1 MCKLQEKQVTKTMSR
16 IEKDALGSLEL
27 PDDCLYG
34 IHTQRSVNHFSFSE
48 ERLDPVFIKAF
59 ALIKKACILAN
70 EETGFLD
77 SKIARV
83 LAESCSE
90 IAGGRHHAWIVVNP
104 WQGGAGTS
112 TNMNF
117 NEVLANLALKKLG
130 FAPGSYDQIHPLHD
144 VNRHQSTNDVY
155 PTALRVAVLFR
166 LKDLEK
172 AVTDWQAD
180 LQKKEKLFQNILKL
194 GRTELQ
200 DAVPMTLGMTFGAW
214 AEAVARDRWRI
225 YKARERIKIHNL
237 GGTAVGT
244 GLGAPRDYIF
254 KASEYLKKETGL
266 VLARAENLVD
276 ATQNLDSF
284 AEVSAILK
292 SYAVNLMKIANDL
305 RLLSSGPAGGF
316 HELRLPEIQAGSSIM
331 PGKVNPVIPESA
343 VQIALRVMSND
354 QVIAQAA
361 AMGQLELNHLIPLI
375 THSFMESLKLL
386 TAVTV
391 AMDHYCTRDIQAN
404 RESCESKIG
413 EGWTLATALVP
424 YFGYDTVQSWVK
436 EAMSEK
442 KSFKHLVLEKK
453 YLTQA
458 QLDTLLSP
466 QNMLKLGF
474 TPGDIV

>member
-1 MCKLQEKQVTKTMSR
+1 MSR
-16 IEKDALGSLEL
+16 IEKDALGTREL

-34 IHTQRSVNHFSFSE
+34 IHTLRSLENFGYSDEKMDMIFIRSFA
-48 ERLDPVFIKAF
+48 RV
-59 ALIKKACILAN
+59 KKACILAN
-70 EETGFLD
+70 KETGFLEP
-77 SKIARV
+77 SIAEPM
-83 LAESCSE
+83 LQASNEISE
-90 IAGGRHHAWIVVNP
+90 GHHWAWIVVNP

-117 NEVLANLALKKLG
+117 NEVIANRALMIMG
-130 FAPGSYDQIHPLHD
+130 HSPGSYHIVHPINH
-144 VNRHQSTNDVY
+144 VNLHQSTNDVY
-155 PTALRVAVLFR
+155 PTALRIAILYR
-166 LKDLEK
+166 LKDLET
-172 AVTDWQAD
+172 AVSEWQAD
-180 LQKKEKLFQNILKL
+180 LQNKESLFQNILKL

-200 DAVPMTLGMTFGAW
+200 DAVPMTMGMTFGAW
-214 AEAVARDRWRI
+214 SEAIARDRWRI
-225 YKARERIKIHNL
+225 FKSRERIKVHNL

-244 GLGAPRDYIF
+244 GLGAPREYIF

-276 ATQNLDSF
+276 ATQNLDCF

-316 HELRLPEIQAGSSIM
+316 HELILPEKQAGSSIM

-343 VQIALRVMSND
+343 VQVSLRVMSND

-361 AMGQLELNHLIPLI
+361 GMGQLELNHLIPLI

-386 TAVTV
+386 TAVTI
-391 AMDHYCTRDIQAN
+391 AMDHHCTRDIQAN

-424 YFGYDTVQSWVK
+424 YFGYDTVQTWVH
-436 EAMSEK
+436 EALSEK
-442 KSFKHLVLEKK
+442 NGFKDYILRKK
-453 YLTQA
+453 YLTIDKLQRI
-458 QLDTLLSP
+458 LSP

-474 TPGDIV
+474 TPDELE

>member
-1 MCKLQEKQVTKTMSR
+1 MNR
-16 IEKDALGSLEL
+16 IEKDALGSCEL
-27 PDDCLYG
+27 NEDCLYG
-34 IHTQRSVNHFSFSE
+34 IHTYRSVKNFPYSE
-48 ERLDPVFIKAF
+48 ERLDTVFIKAF
-59 ALIKKACILAN
+59 ALVKKACVLAN
-70 EETGFLD
+70 EETGYLD
-77 SKIARV
+77 AEKARV

-90 IAGGRHHAWIVVNP
+90 IAGGKHHEWIVVNP

-117 NEVLANLALKKLG
+117 NEVIANLALQKLG
-130 FAPGSYDQIHPLHD
+130 FAPGTYDQIHPLQD

-155 PTALRVAVLFR
+155 PTALRVAVLLR

-172 AVTDWQAD
+172 VVTDWQAD
-180 LQKKEKLFQNILKL
+180 LQEKESLFQDILKL

-200 DAVPMTLGMTFGAW
+200 DAVPMTLGMTFSAW
-214 AEAVARDRWRI
+214 AEAIARDRWRI
-225 YKARERIKIHNL
+225 FKARERIKIHNL

-266 VLARAENLVD
+266 TLARAENLVD
-276 ATQNLDSF
+276 ATQNLDNF
-284 AEVSAILK
+284 VEVSAILK

-305 RLLSSGPAGGF
+305 RLLSSGPSGGYN
-316 HELRLPEIQAGSSIM
+316 ELHLPEKQAGSSIM

-343 VQIALRVMSND
+343 VQVALRVMSND

-361 AMGQLELNHLIPLI
+361 GMGQLELNHLLPLI

-391 AMDHYCTRDIQAN
+391 AMHHHCTRDIQAN

-424 YFGYDTVQSWVK
+424 YFGYDTVQTWVK
-436 EAMSEK
+436 EALSEK
-442 KSFKHLVLEKK
+442 KSFKNLVLEKK
-453 YLTQA
+453 YLTQD
-458 QLDTLLSP
+458 QLDTILSP

-474 TPGDIV
+474 TPEDNL

>member
-1 MCKLQEKQVTKTMSR
+1 MSR
-16 IEKDALGSLEL
+16 IEKDALGTLEL
-27 PDDCLYG
+27 PEDCLYG
-34 IHTQRSVNHFSFSE
+34 IHTQRSLNHFSYSD

-59 ALIKKACILAN
+59 ALVKKACILAN
-70 EETGFLD
+70 EETGYLD
-77 SKIARV
+77 TDKARV
-83 LAESCSE
+83 LAESCME
-90 IAGGRHHAWIVVNP
+90 IAEGKHHEWIVVNP

-117 NEVLANLALKKLG
+117 NEVIANLALKKLD
-130 FAPGSYDQIHPLHD
+130 FPPGSYDKVHPLQD

-155 PTALRVAVLFR
+155 PTALRVAVLLR

-172 AVTDWQAD
+172 VVKDWQAD
-180 LQKKEKLFQNILKL
+180 LQEKESIFQNVLKL

-225 YKARERIKIHNL
+225 FKARERIKIHNL

-266 VLARAENLVD
+266 TVARAENLVD
-276 ATQNLDSF
+276 ATQNLDNF
-284 AEVSAILK
+284 VEVSAILK
-292 SYAVNLMKIANDL
+292 SYAVNLIKIANDL
-305 RLLSSGPAGGF
+305 RLLSSGPSGGYN
-316 HELRLPEIQAGSSIM
+316 ELCLPEIQAGSSIM

-343 VQIALRVMSND
+343 VQIALRVISND
-354 QVIAQAA
+354 QVIALAA
-361 AMGQLELNHLIPLI
+361 GMGQLELNHLLPLI
-375 THSFMESLKLL
+375 SHTFMESLKLL
-386 TAVTV
+386 TSVTES
-391 AMDHYCTRDIQAN
+391 MNLHCTRDIQAN

-424 YFGYDTVQSWVK
+424 YFGYDTVQKWVK
-436 EAMSEK
+436 EALSEK
-442 KSFKHLVLEKK
+442 KSFKKLVLEKK
-453 YLTQA
+453 YLTQE
-458 QLDTLLSP
+458 QLNTLLSP

-474 TPGDIV
+474 TPGDNL